1 MDIINYDCLAQL
13 VAITDRVQK
22 LSLKMPHDD
31 LQKLYTLINI
41 ATYISKYP
49 YKSLYLDGK
58 DRMLSCGNCA
68 VDLSHFGTIKF
79 PGPIQY
85 VMVPIPKE
93 YANYSDVYGVIVA
106 VDGKT
111 TSYALSHAVANG
123 YYIDIRC
130 IAESL
135 VYYLRDLV
143 ESGNYSF
150 SNNSIC
156 AAGNYT
162 NDHLI
167 CMIGGQK
174 FDVVKRIIAY
184 IENAC
189 VRCGE

>member
-22 LSLKMPHDD
+22 LSSKIPHDD
-31 LQKLYTLINI
+31 LQRLYTLINI
-41 ATYISKYP
+41 AMYISKYP

-58 DRMLSCGNCA
+58 DKMLSCGNWA

-85 VMVPIPKE
+85 VMIPIPKE
-93 YANYSDVYGVIVA
+93 YTNYSNVYGVSVVI
-106 VDGKT
+106 DGKT
-111 TSYALSHAVANG
+111 TSYALSNAIANG
-123 YYIDIRC
+123 YYIDFRC
-130 IAESL
+130 ISESL

-143 ESGNYSF
+143 ASGNYSF
-150 SNNSIC
+150 SNSSIC

-167 CMIGGQK
+167 CMIGDQK
-174 FDVVKRIIAY
+174 FDVFKRIIAY
-184 IENAC
+184 IANTC
-189 VRCGE
+189 VSCGE

>member
-1 MDIINYDCLAQL
+1 MDK
-13 VAITDRVQK
+13 VQK
-22 LSLKMPHDD
+22 LSLKIPHDD
-31 LQKLYTLINI
+31 LQRLYTLINI

-93 YANYSDVYGVIVA
+93 YSNYSNVYGVSVV
-106 VDGKT
+106 VDGKS
-111 TSYALSHAVANG
+111 TSYALSHIIANQ

-130 IAESL
+130 ITESL

-143 ESGNYSF
+143 TSGNYIF
-150 SNNSIC
+150 ANNSIC
-156 AAGNYT
+156 ASGNYS

-167 CMIGGQK
+167 CMIGNQK
-174 FDVVKRIIAY
+174 FDVVKRIIVY

-189 VRCGE
+189 ASYGK